1 LFCDPHYS
9 NQSANAGYLD
19 QPGAAIRQGD
29 YKLIEFYQDNRVEL
43 YDVNNDLSE
52 QHDLV
57 RSRPQQAA
65 ELQHKLAA
73 WRQAVGAQMMTANPL
88 YNTGK

>member
-1 LFCDPHYS
+1 MP
-9 NQSANAGYLD
+9 
-19 QPGAAIRQGD
+19 IRQGD

-43 YDVNNDLSE
+43 YDLRNDVSE
-52 QHDLV
+52 QHDLA
-57 RSRPQQAA
+57 RSRQQQAA
-65 ELQHKLAA
+65 ELRQKLAA